1 MEKNVKVI
9 ELSSLDHF
17 RNDLLANSTPKS
29 VEAHLSWYLK
39 SFGGLNFSFGY
50 DRPIIRARRCSNAD
64 GYGNISQLLSPPPEL
79 TTIGRM
85 NDEGKPMLYASYH
98 IGTALAEI
106 NAKDGDI
113 VQIIQLELP
122 KNAHSGI
129 RCLAIGEIY
138 NAYHGIT
145 TISPILSDEVRKL
158 ITRLGAKDIHGL
170 MSFLYMDALSAELLN
185 DVLASKNNYIYSR
198 TLSRLLLEKHKD
210 IDGIVFPSAKIK
222 GTSNIT
228 LRPESILNK
237 TEIVSNMVIR
247 ISKIYP
253 YGICDFKVLKRAKG
267 HKLDGDVIW

>member
-17 RNDLLANSTPKS
+17 RKDLLADSTPKS

-50 DRPIIRARRCSNAD
+50 DRPIIRARICSNAD
-64 GYGNISQLLSPPPEL
+64 GYGSIGQLLSPPPEL

-85 NDEGKPMLYASYH
+85 NDKGNPMLYASYH
-98 IGTALAEI
+98 IGTALAEV

-113 VQIIQLELP
+113 VQVIQLELP

-145 TISPILSDEVRKL
+145 TISPILSDEVRKI
-158 ITRLGAKDIHGL
+158 ITRLGAKDIRGL

-185 DVLASKNNYIYSR
+185 DVLASENNYIYSR

-210 IDGIVFPSAKIK
+210 IDGIVFPSAKVK

-237 TEIVSNMVIR
+237 AKIVSNVVIG

-253 YGICDFKVLKRAKG
+253 YGICDLKVLKQAKG
-267 HKLDGDVIW
+267 HTLDGDVIW